1 MKNYHDHEN
10 YKKSP
15 PTEKQIEFVKL
26 RLEGKKSGDIAKKLK
41 VTLQTLHNWKQQD
54 WFKELDARYRLDF
67 YQECL
72 AEVVISMRET
82 LTVVKEIL
90 HDENS
95 SNRDRLRAGE
105 ILLEVCDRW
114 VNTQQIQRLEAVEK
128 RQEEILSLGLN
139 N

>member
-1 MKNYHDHEN
+1 MKNYHDHES
-10 YKKSP
+10 YKKST

-54 WFKELDARYRLDF
+54 WFKELDAKYRLDF

-72 AEVVISMRET
+72 GKVVSSVDET
-82 LTVVKEIL
+82 LAVVQEIVR
-90 HDENS
+90 DENS
-95 SNRDRLRAGE
+95 SNRDRLRAAE

-114 VNTQQIQRLEAVEK
+114 VNNQQIQRLEAVEK